1 MAQQAKRM
9 FREVTRQSIRKN
21 GGVNPIV
28 YGASGGGSLALD
40 KVGMLSRIILQFRGT
55 VTLSGAGSGTI
66 SDKGPWNIL
75 SRVKVNVNG
84 AALTLWDT
92 TGYGAYVQNGL
103 IDICFRPDAAGAGNT
118 TPDALIHAAP
128 TAAGANTWLLTWILP
143 ISANQGSQFETGL
156 INLQSPEVTVTVEPT
171 FGALTDPNSL
181 VTAITGNLHTFY
193 EYYEI
198 PDPRLADL
206 PPVLAVRTIED
217 NQPINGTGDNTYT
230 VPRGGN
236 LMSLAH
242 IITLNAARNHASI
255 DNARIIFNKATTVY
269 NIETQIMRLR
279 NREFSGLDAPTGVL
293 YHDFFHATQDMSA
306 GDNRD
311 FIDTEELSTLE
322 SVLAVSS
329 GATLGSNNNSLATVR
344 RILQVFQA

>member
-1 MAQQAKRM
+1 MAQQAKRL

-28 YGASGGGSLALD
+28 YAANGGGSLPLD
-40 KVGMLSRIILQFRGT
+40 KVGMLNRIILQFRGT
-55 VTLSGAGSGTI
+55 ITLSGAGSGTI
-66 SDKGPWNIL
+66 SDKGPWNLL
-75 SRVKVNVNG
+75 SRLKVNVNG

-92 TGYGAYVQNGL
+92 TGYGAYVQNAL
-103 IDICFRPDAAGAGNT
+103 ISQSYRPDAAGAGNT
-118 TPDALIHAAP
+118 VPDAMIHAAP
-128 TAAGANTWLLTWILP
+128 TASGANTWLLTWILP
-143 ISANQGSQFETGL
+143 IAANQGTNFETGL

-181 VTAITGNLHTFY
+181 VTATTGNLHVWY

-217 NQPINGTGDNTYT
+217 NQPINGTGDNIYT

-242 IITLNAARNHASI
+242 ILTLNGARNHASA
-255 DNARIIFNKATTVY
+255 DNWRIAFNKATTVY
-269 NIETQIMRLR
+269 NLETQIMRLR
-279 NREFSGLDAPTGVL
+279 NREFSGLDAPTGVVNW
-293 YHDFFHATQDMSA
+293 DFFHATQDMTA

-311 FIDTEELSTLE
+311 LIDTEELATLE
-322 SVLAVSS
+322 SIVAVSS
-329 GATLGSNNNSLATVR
+329 GATLGSNNNSLQTVR